1 MLLLLL
7 LLLVAMFQGQRHTRA
22 AAPKVQGNGPE
33 GKAGRHKIYPSHIS
47 SAPAL
52 VLVLIVV
59 HIISFHATSPLQPPR
74 MFSHEHQKLQE
85 QKQRANS
92 SRIVLPATCC
102 IDLWL
107 Q

>member
-59 HIISFHATSPLQPPR
+59 HIISVPDKSKA
-74 MFSHEHQKLQE
+74 
-85 QKQRANS
+85 ADVNS
-92 SRIVLPATCC
+92 VRLV
-102 IDLWL
+102 
-107 Q
+107 